1 MPIRNEQDKI
11 SYLLKDIENRI
22 NNQNTKIQ
30 LLQQRKKGYY
40 KRCSFDT
47 DKVLFCQLK
56 LEK

>member
-30 LLQQRKKGYY
+30 LLQQRKKDYY
-40 KRCSFDT
+40 KRCSCNSY
-47 DKVLFCQLK
+47 KVLLCQLK